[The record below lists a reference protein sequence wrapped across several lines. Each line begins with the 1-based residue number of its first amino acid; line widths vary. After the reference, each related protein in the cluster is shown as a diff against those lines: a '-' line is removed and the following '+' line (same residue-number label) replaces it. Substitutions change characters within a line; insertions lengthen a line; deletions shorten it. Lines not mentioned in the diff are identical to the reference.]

1 MNDIKKFKEQRK
13 NIKSQGKDK
22 KLLKKCISLL
32 KDIGK
37 KNILIILTG
46 LESQLFNY
54 LKIF

>member
-1 MNDIKKFKEQRK
+1 MNDIKKNLKNKEK

-37 KNILIILTG
+37 KKYTYN
-46 LESQLFNY
+46 FD
-54 LKIF
+54 